1 MRVGL
6 AVAVLLWVL
15 FVYLRF
21 VQVFL
26 FWWVGE

>member
-1 MRVGL
+1 MRAGL

-21 VQVFL
+21 AQVFL
-26 FWWVGE
+26 LWWVGE